1 METIDTAI
9 GLIKDNDVQTLVS
22 VLVDLGVAHGMRSV
36 KPEDFAVRSTSF
48 ASHKHSIYSNTYT

>member
-9 GLIKDNDVQTLVS
+9 GLIKDNDINTLVP
-22 VLVDLGVAHGMRSV
+22 VLVDLGAAHTMRSV

-48 ASHKHSIYSNTYT
+48 ASYKHPICSA